1 MFIIVFFIPITL
13 LQALDI
19 ARCREAEDRVLK
31 LEAEL
36 KAIQDDAK
44 IEKDHLLEQFRKTHM
59 NLNTLLSEKDETIQ
73 RLEEDLRT
81 MSLNEAINEVSEQ
94 QLQREQESQEEM
106 VRRLKQQH
114 QEEVDELKASIG
126 QLQEWC
132 EQLEAQVSLDTVII
146 LV

>member
-1 MFIIVFFIPITL
+1 M
-13 LQALDI
+13 
-19 ARCREAEDRVLK
+19 LK

-36 KAIQDDAK
+36 KAIQNDAK

-94 QLQREQESQEEM
+94 QLQRERESQEEM
-106 VRRLKQQH
+106 VKRLKLQH
-114 QEEVDELKASIG
+114 QEEVDELKTSIG
-126 QLQEWC
+126 QWQEWC
-132 EQLEAQVSLDTVII
+132 EQLEAQVNLDIVII

>member
-1 MFIIVFFIPITL
+1 MFFVPISL

-19 ARCREAEDRVLK
+19 ARCREARDRVLK

-36 KAIQDDAK
+36 KAIRDDAK

-81 MSLNEAINEVSEQ
+81 MSLNEAIYEVRSSNY
-94 QLQREQESQEEM
+94 RESGRA
-106 VRRLKQQH
+106 RRRR
-114 QEEVDELKASIG
+114 
-126 QLQEWC
+126 
-132 EQLEAQVSLDTVII
+132 
-146 LV
+146 

>member
-1 MFIIVFFIPITL
+1 MLFIPTPL

-36 KAIQDDAK
+36 KAIRDDAK

-94 QLQREQESQEEM
+94 QLQRERESQEEM

-114 QEEVDELKASIG
+114 QEEVDKLKASIG

-132 EQLEAQVSLDTVII
+132 EQLEAQVSLDTVIV